1 MGKFLRNIKTGVVWG
16 HTELLAIHPDFVP
29 HEADVKEMDES
40 ERAAIIV
47 KAIKAIPREEWGT
60 GGTMP
65 LVGDV
70 SEKDKITE
78 LVLAVENLQK
88 RYGHLQLLLTGPW
101 PPYNFVEFNIK

>member
-16 HTELLAIHPDFVP
+16 HTDLLAVHPDFVP
-29 HEADVKEMDES
+29 HEADVKDMDES

-65 LVGDV
+65 LVGAV
-70 SEKDKITE
+70 SEKAGFKVAAAEIREAIVNDVDGTFSE
-78 LVLAVENLQK
+78 
-88 RYGHLQLLLTGPW
+88 
-101 PPYNFVEFNIK
+101 

>member
-16 HTELLAIHPDFVP
+16 HTELLSIHPDFVP

-70 SEKDKITE
+70 SEKAGFKVAAAEIREAIVNDVDGTFSE
-78 LVLAVENLQK
+78 
-88 RYGHLQLLLTGPW
+88 
-101 PPYNFVEFNIK
+101 